1 MSRKWNRATTQKQRL
16 GTEGVG
22 VDGGEAIERLDMDG
36 AGDGFGKEAG
46 IAGGLGGTDTGVGTT
61 SG

>member
-1 MSRKWNRATTQKQRL
+1 VEQGYYAQTEF

-22 VDGGEAIERLDMDG
+22 VDGGEAIERFDTEED
-36 AGDGFGKEAG
+36 GDGVGKEVE
-46 IAGGLGGTDTGVGTT
+46 IAGGLGGTDIGVGTT